1 MTTQRWLRVA
11 AIITGLL
18 ALFVAVVA
26 WRSLSNPGPS
36 AEQIRERT
44 ALEMNRIE
52 MRVREMEA
60 EASKAE

>member
-1 MTTQRWLRVA
+1 MTTQKWLRIA

-36 AEQIRERT
+36 ADEIRAR
-44 ALEMNRIE
+44 ADAQMNRIE
-52 MRVREMEA
+52 ERVRELEQDA
-60 EASKAE
+60 RKAE